1 MKTALFLLLA
11 GGWSTVLPG
20 SVHALGGPFPITVSV
35 EGEVRRPGA
44 FTLPHNATLSS
55 LLLAAGGFTDN
66 ADLRGAALVRASV
79 RAAQEEELKSTAAKL
94 SLEADGSGETGD
106 ALRPVA
112 ALLLTLRPRGRVPV
126 RVTLPR
132 LLKNS
137 PDDLRLEGGD
147 ALRVPARA
155 DTVAVAGAVRA
166 ASDNVPFSPDRP
178 FEEYVRHAGGYA
190 EDADSG
196 RGLPPSGGRD
206 DGAPDPR
213 VHLLESRGCPLGGD
227 GADRLPS
234 RHRPGRHDRRVAVP
248 VPRSSV
254 ENLPEDFRDPDARRR
269 DRRDAGG
276 PAGTG
281 APVKPP

>member
-1 MKTALFLLLA
+1 M
-11 GGWSTVLPG
+11 
-20 SVHALGGPFPITVSV
+20 
-35 EGEVRRPGA
+35 RRPGA

-79 RAAQEEELKSTAAKL
+79 RAAQEAELKSTAAKL
-94 SLEADGSGETGD
+94 SLEADGSGEAGD

-112 ALLLTLRPRGRVPV
+112 ALLLTLRPSGRVPV

-190 EDADSG
+190 EDADRDAVYLLRADGTTALLTPGFVSWNPAAARWEVTALAG
-196 RGLPPSGGRD
+196 SLP
-206 DGAPDPR
+206 A
-213 VHLLESRGCPLGGD
+213 
-227 GADRLPS
+227 
-234 RHRPGRHDRRVAVP
+234 HRPGRHDRRVAVP
-248 VPRSSV
+248 VPRSSA
-254 ENLPEDFRDPDARRR
+254 ENRPEDFRDPDARRR